1 MNNYIIETAA
11 LSFSYPSGQA
21 ALRDISLQVKAGAI
35 YGFIG
40 QNGAGKTTAI
50 KVLLSLLDNYQGE
63 VRIFGADIREKRR
76 EILSR
81 TGSLVEEPA
90 LYHHLTGW
98 ENMLNRALL
107 LRLPK
112 SRAGQVIRQVGLYD
126 ARHKKAG
133 AYSQGMRQ
141 RLGIGLALLGAPE
154 LLILDEPTNSLDP
167 NGIREVRELLA
178 NLAAEGATVFL
189 SSHVLSEVE
198 KIVSD
203 IGIIHQGRL
212 LFQGPMAVLRERAR
226 EECFLDTHD
235 NQRCLELLAREGISA
250 SPAGQRLN
258 LGNIGREEAAR
269 LNALLAGQGVKV
281 YALEWGRKNL
291 EQLFFEITNSPE
303 AL

>member
-50 KVLLSLLDNYQGE
+50 KVLLSLLDNFQGE

-141 RLGIGLALLGAPE
+141 RLGIGLALLGSPE

-167 NGIREVRELLA
+167 SGIREVRELLA
-178 NLAAEGATVFL
+178 RLAAEGATVFL

-235 NQRCLELLAREGISA
+235 NQRCLEILAQEGLKA
-250 SPAGQRLN
+250 LPAGQRLN

-269 LNALLAGQGVKV
+269 LNALLAGQGIKV

-303 AL
+303 AT

>member
-1 MNNYIIETAA
+1 MNDYIIETAA

-50 KVLLSLLDNYQGE
+50 KVLLSLLDNFQGE

-141 RLGIGLALLGAPE
+141 RLGIGLALLGSPE

-178 NLAAEGATVFL
+178 RLAAEGATVFL

-235 NQRCLELLAREGISA
+235 NQRCLEILAQEGRKA
-250 SPAGQRLN
+250 LPAGQRLN